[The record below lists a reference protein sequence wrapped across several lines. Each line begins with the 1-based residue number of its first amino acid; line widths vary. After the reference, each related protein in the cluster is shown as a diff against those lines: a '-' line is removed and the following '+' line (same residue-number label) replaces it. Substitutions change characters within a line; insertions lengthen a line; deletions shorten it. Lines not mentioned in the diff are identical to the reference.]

1 MQTESELE
9 IYIHIPFCVKKCL
22 YCDFLSFAYGEEIR
36 SEYLRALINEIKT
49 FKQTEA
55 ARELSI
61 KAQTVT
67 SVFFGGGTPTVIKK
81 ESLKEILDVLKGT
94 FNISKD
100 AEVSIE
106 CNPGTVDGDYL
117 KSVRQY
123 GFNRLSI
130 GLQSAVDEEL
140 KRIGRIHTFAQFKDT
155 YNSAVKAG
163 FSNINVDL
171 ISALPGQ
178 RIVDVDATLERVLSL
193 KPRPQHI
200 SSYSLILEEG
210 TGFMEMYEKGL
221 LHLPDEDSERE
232 FHWRIADRLEKEGY
246 RQYELSNMAIP
257 GYECRHNIGY
267 WQGKKY
273 IGFGLGAASYTG
285 RERFSNTR
293 DMKEYISY
301 FENKKDKQEDGELFI
316 PEAFE
321 GATLKDK
328 PFSEKYTLT
337 DGDLIS
343 EFLFL
348 GLRMT
353 EGISIS
359 EFRDRFGK
367 ELFEVFGKE
376 IEKHISEKLLCRQ
389 GDRLML
395 TRKGQDLANYVFSD
409 FIISE

>member
-61 KAQTVT
+61 KAHTVT

-81 ESLKEILDVLKGT
+81 ESLKEILDVLKDT

-178 RIVDVDATLERVLSL
+178 RIVDVDVTLERVLSL

-210 TGFMEMYEKGL
+210 TFTSSG
-221 LHLPDEDSERE
+221 
-232 FHWRIADRLEKEGY
+232 
-246 RQYELSNMAIP
+246 
-257 GYECRHNIGY
+257 
-267 WQGKKY
+267 
-273 IGFGLGAASYTG
+273 
-285 RERFSNTR
+285 
-293 DMKEYISY
+293 
-301 FENKKDKQEDGELFI
+301 
-316 PEAFE
+316 
-321 GATLKDK
+321 
-328 PFSEKYTLT
+328 
-337 DGDLIS
+337 
-343 EFLFL
+343 
-348 GLRMT
+348 
-353 EGISIS
+353 
-359 EFRDRFGK
+359 
-367 ELFEVFGKE
+367 
-376 IEKHISEKLLCRQ
+376 
-389 GDRLML
+389 
-395 TRKGQDLANYVFSD
+395 
-409 FIISE
+409 

>member
-1 MQTESELE
+1 
-9 IYIHIPFCVKKCL
+9 
-22 YCDFLSFAYGEEIR
+22 
-36 SEYLRALINEIKT
+36 
-49 FKQTEA
+49 
-55 ARELSI
+55 
-61 KAQTVT
+61 
-67 SVFFGGGTPTVIKK
+67 
-81 ESLKEILDVLKGT
+81 
-94 FNISKD
+94 
-100 AEVSIE
+100 
-106 CNPGTVDGDYL
+106 
-117 KSVRQY
+117 
-123 GFNRLSI
+123 
-130 GLQSAVDEEL
+130 
-140 KRIGRIHTFAQFKDT
+140 
-155 YNSAVKAG
+155 
-163 FSNINVDL
+163 
-171 ISALPGQ
+171 
-178 RIVDVDATLERVLSL
+178 
-193 KPRPQHI
+193 
-200 SSYSLILEEG
+200 
-210 TGFMEMYEKGL
+210 
-221 LHLPDEDSERE
+221 
-232 FHWRIADRLEKEGY
+232 
-246 RQYELSNMAIP
+246 
-257 GYECRHNIGY
+257 YECRHNIGY

-301 FENKKDKQEDGELFI
+301 FENKNNKKDDGDLFI
-316 PEAFE
+316 PEALE
-321 GATLKDK
+321 GSTLKDK
-328 PFSEKYTLT
+328 PYSEKYTLT